1 MRLQSKRIRGFLKAV
16 KPGVLGPLG
25 LHLVPGV
32 MAVVEGVIRACPSRA
47 SDVSLKG
54 ALSTHA
60 REFVEPSG
68 KKKPRD
74 ERGFS
79 VNGSPTWARTRD
91 PMINSHL
98 LYQLSYRGSLEA
110 WILRWVLGCVNHH
123 HVN

>member
-68 KKKPRD
+68 KKSPAMSGAFGKWLPD
-74 ERGFS
+74 L
-79 VNGSPTWARTRD
+79 GSNQGPND
-91 PMINSHL
+91 
-98 LYQLSYRGSLEA
+98 
-110 WILRWVLGCVNHH
+110 
-123 HVN
+123 